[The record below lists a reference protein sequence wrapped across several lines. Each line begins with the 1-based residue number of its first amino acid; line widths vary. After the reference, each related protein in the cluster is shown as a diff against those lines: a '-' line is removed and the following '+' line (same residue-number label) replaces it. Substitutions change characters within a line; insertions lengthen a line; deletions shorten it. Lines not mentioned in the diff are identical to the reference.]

1 MDLDQIWK
9 AALGELEVRLT
20 NANFGM
26 WFRDSFILDVKDETI
41 TVASPNAFT
50 RDWIRDKYNKEIFLT
65 LKKLLPQVKEVEYKV
80 ANRSDAKR
88 RKITPPPPP
97 VKAATR
103 SSGYQNC
110 TLGELYT
117 FDRFVVGNTNRF
129 AYAAAEAVSQKP
141 GKIHNPLFIY
151 GGVGLGKTHLAQ
163 AIGNEI
169 KRRNKNKKIVYVT
182 CETFTNDFVTSISSG
197 KMKEF
202 KKNYR
207 EIDVLIVDDIQ
218 FLANK
223 EGSQEEFFH
232 TYNTLHQT
240 NRQIVVTADRPPK
253 GIPALEE
260 RLKSRFGSGLLTDIQ
275 PPDLETR
282 LAILKARITDLNSKC
297 PEDVLLYI
305 AQNIRTNVRE
315 LTGALNKISTHASL
329 YREEPTIS
337 LCNELLK
344 DMFTPTSGKTS
355 VERIMSAIS
364 RHYNIPFS
372 DIISK
377 KRHKSL
383 SNARQIAM
391 YLLRHELG
399 LSYPLIGKELG
410 GRDHSTILHGADKI
424 GKNITKDSALKN
436 EITSIRERIHSVT

>member
-9 AALGELEVRLT
+9 TALGELEIRLT

-26 WFRDSFILDVKDETI
+26 WFKDSFILDVKDETI

-65 LKKLLPQVKEVEYKV
+65 LKKLLPAIKEVEYKV
-80 ANRSDAKR
+80 ASRGDAKN
-88 RKITPPPPP
+88 RKIAAPPPP
-97 VKAATR
+97 VKNTP
-103 SSGYQNC
+103 SSGFQNC
-110 TLGELYT
+110 ILGESYT
-117 FDRFVVGNTNRF
+117 FERFVVGNTNRF
-129 AYAAAEAVSQKP
+129 AYAAAEAVSEKP

-169 KRRNKNKKIVYVT
+169 KCRNKNKKIVYVT

-253 GIPALEE
+253 GIPNLEE

-282 LAILKARITDLNSKC
+282 LAILKAKTIELNAKC

-305 AQNIRTNVRE
+305 AQNIRTNIRE
-315 LTGALNKISTHASL
+315 LTGALNKISTHAGL
-329 YREEPTIS
+329 YHEEPTIS

-344 DMFTPTSGKTS
+344 DMFTPTVGKTS
-355 VERIMSAIS
+355 VERIMTAIS
-364 RHYNIPFS
+364 KYYNIPLS

-377 KRHKSL
+377 KRFKLL

-399 LSYPLIGKELG
+399 LSYSLIGKELG
-410 GRDHSTILHGADKI
+410 GRDHSTILHGAEKI
-424 GKNITKDSALKN
+424 EKFIIRDDSLKK
-436 EITSIRERIHSVT
+436 EITSIRERIHSVV